1 LSRGIRLLTPTLPNA
16 AEFRWR
22 DRRKPFE
29 ICIYRLEETDWSLE
43 VVAEDGTSTVWNE
56 PFKSDEEALEEAL
69 RAIEED
75 GIDSFSAKQNEKRV
89 LH

>member
-1 LSRGIRLLTPTLPNA
+1 MDDPRIIVSRLSRTVEENGTNV
-16 AEFRWR
+16 
-22 DRRKPFE
+22 E